1 MGSLRRPGGRWRLLV
16 HEWLG
21 KQPGTETRYGTAHHV
36 SGAPGKDGEHR
47 RHHHLPGTEFDELVV
62 GSWLHVE
69 QMDAGVWWMNVG
81 GVTLTVRVD
90 RDGRPQ
96 HVSVYGPGDYAA
108 PEDGVEYELT
118 WRLPEASALPE
129 EETTDGPR

>member
-1 MGSLRRPGGRWRLLV
+1 MGRLRRPGGRWRLLV
-16 HEWLG
+16 HEWIG
-21 KQPGTETRYGTAHHV
+21 KQPDSPVLYGTAHHV
-36 SGAPGKDGEHR
+36 SSAPGEDGEHR

-69 QMDAGVWWMNVG
+69 QMDAGVWWMNCG

-96 HVSVYGPGDYAA
+96 RVSVSGPDDDAA
-108 PEDGVEYELT
+108 REDGVEYELT
-118 WRLPEASALPE
+118 WSMPPETPALPE
-129 EETTDGPR
+129 EETT